1 MGRKIYLFSNPKL
14 YLYIYYVNIV
24 ALFSRIWFHFFPK
37 PALEIP
43 KDETLLYIEKQTDR
57 FLKIFTIPEEER
69 NVWNKNIDD
78 RMYSLDSFHK
88 LIVDETNELE
98 PEWKR
103 RIMMESTP
111 RGNIIMFYDM
121 FKQAFAYVSDQH
133 MNYPILNA
141 CAMKYVQTY
150 YCVDFFLDG
159 NILPDGVVSPFI
171 LLQKESEKREKEK
184 QTEKK
189 KDLGIHFHNAPFAKL
204 KTYHGIKDIVTE
216 KKIILSEKTKTDP
229 LPSNIFRYLGKIS
242 NLPLLHKIKKPV
254 LINPEIN
261 CPLESFDYLAYKNRF
276 KNEYLEEKE
285 KEEEKEEELE
295 EEKEEEIIELDL
307 DYDSTST
314 AEQ

>member
-103 RIMMESTP
+103 RILMESTP
-111 RGNIIMFYDM
+111 RGNVIMFYDIY
-121 FKQAFAYVSDQH
+121 KQAFAYVSDQH
-133 MNYPILNA
+133 MNYSILNA
-141 CAMKYVQTY
+141 CAMKYVQIY
-150 YCVDFFLDG
+150 NCLDFFIDG
-159 NILPDGVVSPFI
+159 NVLPEGIVSPFVF
-171 LLQKESEKREKEK
+171 LQEESEKREKEK
-184 QTEKK
+184 QVEKK
-189 KDLGIHFHNAPFAKL
+189 KEMGIHLGNAPFAKL
-204 KTYHGIKDIVTE
+204 KTYKISDEKPEPIKIQPT
-216 KKIILSEKTKTDP
+216 
-229 LPSNIFRYLGKIS
+229 NIFRYLGKIS
-242 NLPLLHKIKKPV
+242 NLSLLQKIKQPV
-254 LINPEIN
+254 KVNPLIV
-261 CPLESFDYLAYKNRF
+261 CPIESFDYLSYKNRMNMQI
-276 KNEYLEEKE
+276 NEASGVKATTSNDDSDSVR
-285 KEEEKEEELE
+285 
-295 EEKEEEIIELDL
+295 ELDI

-314 AEQ
+314 MED